1 MRLQSHR
8 LGTIARGLSE
18 GIGQFATTIATFGD
32 KLRQIATAC
41 DKWLRQFWNHIYTA
55 CRGFYITSLLTTA
68 TMSSC
73 EANWDRHLDD
83 DIDSLLGVLT
93 LHVLQRILDRRRQKP
108 HRRPRVCWVKP
119 WLQRRHQLGAYDGLM
134 VELANEDVEGYVA
147 FQRMA
152 PDLFAELLSKVGPII
167 QRHDTVMRKSI
178 SPGARLA
185 LTLRYLATGKY
196 VWIVYT
202 ML

>member
-1 MRLQSHR
+1 
-8 LGTIARGLSE
+8 
-18 GIGQFATTIATFGD
+18 
-32 KLRQIATAC
+32 
-41 DKWLRQFWNHIYTA
+41 
-55 CRGFYITSLLTTA
+55 
-68 TMSSC
+68 
-73 EANWDRHLDD
+73 
-83 DIDSLLGVLT
+83 
-93 LHVLQRILDRRRQKP
+93 
-108 HRRPRVCWVKP
+108 
-119 WLQRRHQLGAYDGLM
+119 M